1 MDGII
6 LVDKKKG
13 FTSRDTCDQISR
25 LLHTKKVGHIG
36 TLDPFATGLLIVLV
50 GKATK
55 CLQYFDDFTKTYTAT
70 IKLGKRTST
79 MDSESPIIE
88 EKDIPN
94 LSKDKIEEVLKSFLG
109 KQKQLPPMTSAIH
122 VNGKKLYE
130 LAHQGIEVER
140 PLRDIEVFDIKLVDY
155 KEDEIVFNATV
166 SKGTYLRVLGND
178 IAERLGTVGYLSAL
192 RRDNIGPFDV
202 KEAVPVDEINDKTI
216 KSIYEILTRFCDV
229 YQADERLAKDIMDG
243 KIKELTG
250 DYKGDKLLII
260 DINNNPI
267 AMYNRVNEKFIF
279 SRGLF

>member
-1 MDGII
+1 
-6 LVDKKKG
+6 
-13 FTSRDTCDQISR
+13 
-25 LLHTKKVGHIG
+25 
-36 TLDPFATGLLIVLV
+36 
-50 GKATK
+50 
-55 CLQYFDDFTKTYTAT
+55 
-70 IKLGKRTST
+70 
-79 MDSESPIIE
+79 MDSESPFIE
-88 EKDIPN
+88 EKDIPSLTN
-94 LSKDKIEEVLKSFLG
+94 RKIEEVLKSFLG

-155 KEDEIVFNATV
+155 KDDEIVFNATV

-202 KEAVPVDEINDKTI
+202 KEAVPVDEIDDITI
-216 KSIYEILTRFCDV
+216 KSIYEILLRFCDV
-229 YQADERLAKDIMDG
+229 YQVDEHLAKDIMDG

-250 DYKGDKLLII
+250 DHKGDKLLII